1 MPLRLSTDTSL
12 ADLLDAAAS
21 EGRAL
26 VGAWSSLGSPL
37 AAEIL
42 AGSGLDV
49 VLVDGEHG
57 PNDLTTVLGQLQAT
71 AAYPVATL
79 VRVPSGDPV
88 RIKQVLD
95 LGATNLLVPMVDS
108 PAEAAEAVR
117 AVRYPPA
124 GIRGVGSALARSSR
138 WNGVNG
144 YLDGADDGITLVVQL
159 ETRAG
164 VEAAEAIAAVD
175 GVGAV
180 LVGPADLAASLGHL
194 GQQDHPEVVAAVH
207 AAIEAGHRAGTP
219 VAVNAFDPA
228 IADRYVEAGA
238 AFVAVGADVT
248 LVAQGARRLVARRAD
263 HRTSPEE
270 GE

>member
-1 MPLRLSTDTSL
+1 MPLRLSTDRSL
-12 ADLLDAAAS
+12 AALLAAAADE
-21 EGRAL
+21 EGRPL
-26 VGAWSSLGSPL
+26 VGAWSSMGSPV

-57 PNDLTTVLGQLQAT
+57 PNDLTSILAQLQAT

-88 RIKQVLD
+88 GLKRILD
-95 LGATNLLVPMVDS
+95 LGATNVLVPMVDS
-108 PAEAAEAVR
+108 AAQAADAVR

-138 WNGVNG
+138 WSRVPG
-144 YLDGADDGITLVVQL
+144 YLDGADEGITLVVQL
-159 ETRAG
+159 ETRA
-164 VEAAEAIAAVD
+164 AIDDAEAIAGTD

-194 GQQDHPEVVAAVH
+194 GQQDHPEVVAAVLG
-207 AAIEAGHRAGTP
+207 AIDACRRAGTP
-219 VAVNAFDPA
+219 VGVNAFDPA
-228 IADRYVEAGA
+228 MADRYLEAGA
-238 AFVAVGADVT
+238 AYVVVGSDVT
-248 LVAQGARRLVARRAD
+248 LVARGAESLADRLRR
-263 HRTSPEE
+263 
-270 GE
+270 